1 MASCRQTC
9 GTSCTASTAVDL
21 RRSSGK
27 GRFHRPSHQRLCRH
41 PRHHSQKVGDG
52 NGCNVLRERE
62 EECVF
67 VCVCVCVRA
76 CVRVCG
82 VVCVRVCW
90 QLWSVPFQM
99 YSVQFRHVS
108 HIRHFL
114 YNQLKVS
121 NVSDLVFELKKKK
134 ERKRVI
140 FRMKDMSGP

>member
-1 MASCRQTC
+1 M
-9 GTSCTASTAVDL
+9 
-21 RRSSGK
+21 
-27 GRFHRPSHQRLCRH
+27 
-41 PRHHSQKVGDG
+41 
-52 NGCNVLRERE
+52 
-62 EECVF
+62 F

-108 HIRHFL
+108 HIRHFS